1 MITLMIS
8 CLAVAFAA
16 KVYVV
21 ETSLHA

>member
-1 MITLMIS
+1 MVTLMIS

-21 ETSLHA
+21 KSELHA